1 MEKKYYFIGGGILG
15 LIVILG
21 LIFFFT
27 SGNKPTSS
35 NEKIELIWWKAF
47 EDTENVEDLIDEY
60 QKKHP
65 NVTINYVKKDVAEYE
80 ADLINTIASGN
91 SPDIFTIHNDWLP
104 KHVDKLAAMPESLMT
119 EKQYRDAFVD
129 VASADFIKDGKIYAL
144 PMAMDLLVLYYNKDM
159 LASQNIVNPPT
170 TWKELMDM
178 TEKLTQESK
187 PGTFSKSAVALGTVN
202 NVNRAVDILTLLML
216 QNGTQFYS
224 SDFATAQFDQPIND
238 SRGSFYPGSQALTF
252 YTQFADP
259 SRTVYTWNA
268 RSD

>member
-1 MEKKYYFIGGGILG
+1 MEKKYYFIGGGIFG

-35 NEKIELIWWKAF
+35 NEKIELIWWKTF

-159 LASQNIVNPPT
+159 LVSQKIVNPP
-170 TWKELMDM
+170 
-178 TEKLTQESK
+178 Q
-187 PGTFSKSAVALGTVN
+187 LG
-202 NVNRAVDILTLLML
+202 
-216 QNGTQFYS
+216 
-224 SDFATAQFDQPIND
+224 
-238 SRGSFYPGSQALTF
+238 
-252 YTQFADP
+252 
-259 SRTVYTWNA
+259 
-268 RSD
+268 RS